1 MFQPYIEM
9 SWFLAKYTI
18 LFASLPQVIT
28 ISQNIFCHWCINC
41 SYFSRCL
48 LLCKHMLTLLLQ
60 SLLCPHSR
68 FPVKFI
74 QFSLLF
80 WSHALPRALR
90 KNLAIF
96 SVCLWVRCPLFF
108 QRAYLPAQYMLY
120 AVKLQGIYTAY
131 SYLSVRATVDLPLP
145 ENSIHALL
153 FQLRLLAQRLLFALT
168 SKPQKDVYYI
178 SYRGKLSKKLPKR
191 YK

>member
-28 ISQNIFCHWCINC
+28 ISQNIFYHWCINC

-96 SVCLWVRCPLFF
+96 SVCLRVRLSTFLPT
-108 QRAYLPAQYMLY
+108 AYLPAQYMLY

-145 ENSIHALL
+145 ENSIHAIL

-168 SKPQKDVYYI
+168 SKPQNDIYYI
-178 SYRGKLSKKLPKR
+178 SYKGKLSKKLPKR

>member
-1 MFQPYIEM
+1 MYKLLLFSP
-9 SWFLAKYTI
+9 
-18 LFASLPQVIT
+18 LFAPVQTYV
-28 ISQNIFCHWCINC
+28 
-41 SYFSRCL
+41 
-48 LLCKHMLTLLLQ
+48 MQ

-80 WSHALPRALR
+80 DHTHFLGHCAKTWRFFQFA
-90 KNLAIF
+90 
-96 SVCLWVRCPLFF
+96 CGYGCPLFF

-145 ENSIHALL
+145 ENSIHAIL

-168 SKPQKDVYYI
+168 SKPQKDIYYI
-178 SYRGKLSKKLPKR
+178 SYKGKLSKKLPKR

>member
-1 MFQPYIEM
+1 MYKLLLFFP
-9 SWFLAKYTI
+9 
-18 LFASLPQVIT
+18 LFAPVQTYV
-28 ISQNIFCHWCINC
+28 
-41 SYFSRCL
+41 
-48 LLCKHMLTLLLQ
+48 MQ

-68 FPVKFI
+68 FPVKFL

-90 KNLAIF
+90 KTWRFFQFA
-96 SVCLWVRCPLFF
+96 CGYGCPLFF

-145 ENSIHALL
+145 ENSIHAIL

-168 SKPQKDVYYI
+168 SKPQKDIYYI
-178 SYRGKLSKKLPKR
+178 SYKGKLSKKLPKR

>member
-1 MFQPYIEM
+1 MHNFVCIP
-9 SWFLAKYTI
+9 SASDNNFSKLFLPLMYKLLLFFP
-18 LFASLPQVIT
+18 LFAPVQTYVNAFAAKSALSAFPFPGKIHPILPAFFDHT
-28 ISQNIFCHWCINC
+28 HFLGHCAKTW
-41 SYFSRCL
+41 
-48 LLCKHMLTLLLQ
+48 
-60 SLLCPHSR
+60 R
-68 FPVKFI
+68 FF
-74 QFSLLF
+74 QF
-80 WSHALPRALR
+80 A
-90 KNLAIF
+90 
-96 SVCLWVRCPLFF
+96 CGYGCPLFF

>member
-1 MFQPYIEM
+1 MYKLLLFFP
-9 SWFLAKYTI
+9 
-18 LFASLPQVIT
+18 LFAPVQTYV
-28 ISQNIFCHWCINC
+28 
-41 SYFSRCL
+41 
-48 LLCKHMLTLLLQ
+48 MQ

-80 WSHALPRALR
+80 DHTHFLGHCAKTWRFFQFA
-90 KNLAIF
+90 
-96 SVCLWVRCPLFF
+96 CGYGCPLFF

-145 ENSIHALL
+145 ENSIHAIL

-168 SKPQKDVYYI
+168 SKPQKDIYYI
-178 SYRGKLSKKLPKR
+178 SYKGKLSKNCQRDTNRL
-191 YK
+191 

>member
-1 MFQPYIEM
+1 M
-9 SWFLAKYTI
+9 
-18 LFASLPQVIT
+18 IT
-28 ISQNIFCHWCINC
+28 RTS
-41 SYFSRCL
+41 S
-48 LLCKHMLTLLLQ
+48 
-60 SLLCPHSR
+60 
-68 FPVKFI
+68 
-74 QFSLLF
+74 
-80 WSHALPRALR
+80 ALR

-96 SVCLWVRCPLFF
+96 QFACGYGCPLFF

-145 ENSIHALL
+145 ENSIHAIL

-168 SKPQKDVYYI
+168 SKPQKDIYYI
-178 SYRGKLSKKLPKR
+178 SYKGKLSKKLPKR